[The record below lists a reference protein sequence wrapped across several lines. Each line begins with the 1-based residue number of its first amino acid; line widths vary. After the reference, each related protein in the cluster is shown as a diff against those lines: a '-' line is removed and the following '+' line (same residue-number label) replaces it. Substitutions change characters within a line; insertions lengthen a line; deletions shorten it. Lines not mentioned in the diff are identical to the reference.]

1 MHINCLE
8 ILAAML
14 AAKTFLK
21 DVSEVSLLLRL
32 SNTTAVAYINNITLI
47 YEIELS
53 EIKFPNG
60 SDHAIVAC
68 YFEFY
73 EESEVEHINGPTHPS
88 QQQRFAF
95 KG

>member
-1 MHINCLE
+1 MIHLLVVHDQYLPRAIRD
-8 ILAAML
+8 ML
-14 AAKTFLK
+14 NFTQ
-21 DVSEVSLLLRL
+21 VSLLQ
-32 SNTTAVAYINNITLI
+32 STNNII
-47 YEIELS
+47 DIEIELS

-60 SDHAIVAC
+60 SDHAIIAC

-73 EESEVEHINGPTHPS
+73 EEGEVEHINGSTHPS